1 MQPACLE
8 EEKEGIIQHAPQE
21 QLVQPSAWGRRSN
34 HNLKLLEDGLTITY
48 QPAPFPLIAVP
59 TTTPPVSSLR
69 TTVLSGGG
77 AVVWLSVANVGV
89 ARWCKRTDRSASCR
103 GCATSRSS

>member
-8 EEKEGIIQHAPQE
+8 EEEEEGIIQHAPQE

-59 TTTPPVSSLR
+59 TTTPHLLLSAHHY
-69 TTVLSGGG
+69 VLLCRGGG
-77 AVVWLSVANVGV
+77 CGV
-89 ARWCKRTDRSASCR
+89 A
-103 GCATSRSS
+103 